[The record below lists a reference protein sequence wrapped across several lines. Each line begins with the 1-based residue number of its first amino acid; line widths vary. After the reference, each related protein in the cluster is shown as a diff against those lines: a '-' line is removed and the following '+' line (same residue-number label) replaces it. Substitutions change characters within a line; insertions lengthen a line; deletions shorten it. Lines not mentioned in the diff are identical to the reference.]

1 MKPELE
7 RLLQLY
13 DELLQAD
20 KQSAAHLG
28 PVFDARLE
36 ELNQQHPGLSREK
49 LMSLV
54 RIGYLRWLRA
64 QNKPPSLPPGP

>member
-20 KQSAAHLG
+20 KSAAAHLKLI
-28 PVFDARLE
+28 FDGQLD
-36 ELNQQHPGLSREK
+36 ELHKQHPGLSRDQ
-49 LMSLV
+49 LISLI
-54 RIGYLRWLRA
+54 RLGYLRWLRA
-64 QNKPPSLPPGP
+64 QNKPSSLPPGK

>member
-20 KQSAAHLG
+20 KAGVDQLRQR
-28 PVFDARLE
+28 FDAQFE
-36 ELNQQHPGLSREK
+36 EIHKQHPGLSRGQ
-49 LMSLV
+49 LTGII
-54 RIGYLRWLRA
+54 RTGYLRWLRA
-64 QNKPPSLPPGP
+64 QNKPAALPPGN